1 MPNYYFQL
9 PGQLLSEREG
19 FDLPSL
25 EEARRVAVRT
35 ACAMISQSVDE
46 FWASREWQM
55 SVTDDD
61 GLVLFTL
68 TFFATD
74 AAAAQPIEIHVGPPP
89 TS

>member
-1 MPNYYFQL
+1 VPNYYFQL

-25 EEARRVAVRT
+25 EEARRVAART
-35 ACAMISQSVDE
+35 ACAMISQNVDE
-46 FWASREWQM
+46 FWAGGEWQM
-55 SVTDDD
+55 SVTDED
-61 GLVLFTL
+61 GLVLFSL

-74 AAAAQPIEIHVGPPP
+74 AAAAKPIEIHVGPPP